1 MGKQPNCVLSLNS
14 DVKGC
19 ISVRQSWPKPYLFKT
34 SAPNYLFTCF
44 FNWRRWGNYFLTK
57 LHVGIIVKKQ
67 HNTLLLTLQ
76 EWMWEIQQER
86 PEYSAGGHECTLE
99 ERGREEKGGE
109 GCYNREKNVSTLGQW
124 VQMLTVCFFFC
135 LTDKHVYLYA
145 LPSKTNNTKCWAVA
159 VKEIQTFF
167 AEWQEHIVI
176 TD

>member
-99 ERGREEKGGE
+99 ESWREEKDVTIE
-109 GCYNREKNVSTLGQW
+109 RKMFPLWDNEYKCLLFVFSSVSQINMFICKHYQVRPITLNAE
-124 VQMLTVCFFFC
+124 L
-135 LTDKHVYLYA
+135 
-145 LPSKTNNTKCWAVA
+145 LP
-159 VKEIQTFF
+159 
-167 AEWQEHIVI
+167 
-176 TD
+176 